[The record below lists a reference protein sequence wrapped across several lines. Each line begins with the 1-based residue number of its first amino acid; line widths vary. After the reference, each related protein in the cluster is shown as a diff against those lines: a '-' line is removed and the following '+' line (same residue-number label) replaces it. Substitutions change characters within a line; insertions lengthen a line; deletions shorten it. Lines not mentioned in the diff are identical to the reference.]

1 MEPWSLL
8 AWNGGTELTELTE
21 SCKESLLDC
30 GLLWTH
36 WGRQG
41 VAFAAVS
48 LFDRYLNTL
57 EIAVPTEQ
65 MQVDWVSSW
74 NSAGSISQETCKSKK
89 LTEFQL
95 PLMKLLELLEVTK
108 HAALQQVSCFS
119 FFQGGLVP
127 ELIWILLHWKPFN
140 LWIHC
145 VLHSELPSHSN
156 LVAKCFVKALYGLIA
171 MHLYAL
177 FTLFLIVFVHVHTAY
192 ACTSNPPLNFS
203 YRFWRTHAPQKVKN
217 RCILYLY

>member
-48 LFDRYLNTL
+48 LFDRYLNPL

-95 PLMKLLELLEVTK
+95 PLMKLLELLEVTSMQRCSK
-108 HAALQQVSCFS
+108 FLAFHS
-119 FFQGGLVP
+119 FKEGLCLNWSEYSFTENPSIYGFIVYCILNFHP
-127 ELIWILLHWKPFN
+127 IRILLRS
-140 LWIHC
+140 
-145 VLHSELPSHSN
+145 VLS
-156 LVAKCFVKALYGLIA
+156 K
-171 MHLYAL
+171 L
-177 FTLFLIVFVHVHTAY
+177 FMA
-192 ACTSNPPLNFS
+192 
-203 YRFWRTHAPQKVKN
+203 
-217 RCILYLY
+217 

>member
-1 MEPWSLL
+1 MKPWNLL
-8 AWNGGTELTELTE
+8 AWNGGTELTE

-74 NSAGSISQETCKSKK
+74 NSAGSISQETCKSLIIQKAHRISIATYEATWTTWSHK
-89 LTEFQL
+89 ACSVAASFLLFIFSRRACAWTDLNTPSLKTFQSMNSL
-95 PLMKLLELLEVTK
+95 
-108 HAALQQVSCFS
+108 C
-119 FFQGGLVP
+119 
-127 ELIWILLHWKPFN
+127 
-140 LWIHC
+140 
-145 VLHSELPSHSN
+145 
-156 LVAKCFVKALYGLIA
+156 IA
-171 MHLYAL
+171 
-177 FTLFLIVFVHVHTAY
+177 F
-192 ACTSNPPLNFS
+192 
-203 YRFWRTHAPQKVKN
+203 
-217 RCILYLY
+217 